1 MKKYKIG
8 KYIVDATS
16 PIEAMKAVQTL
27 KDSKIKDYKP
37 PYAIWVKENGKWKIY
52 SGSNSA
58 NVDRNAFLAKGY
70 EDVKVV
76 KNGDDVKD
84 SKVKDSIAAD
94 IVSEIKRY
102 FPNVQISTNVRKFNT
117 SEGIIN
123 EYSININNA
132 KELGDGFEK
141 FIQNLKNKYRSS
153 DKTRINIGANG
164 LYIIT
169 TADSAIKD
177 SVKDSNI
184 SNAYSEIKRFYPEA
198 ELFATTKN
206 GMGAIV
212 IKNANSL
219 GSGFKQFL
227 TNINKKYGRPHA
239 GFGGRPTDEIDI
251 VGNEALIFIKDSVK
265 DEAFDR
271 QTIEALIADETAAID
286 AYNVAIANLKGKISD
301 LAIKVLQAIR
311 DDEQNHVANLNAIL
325 SNNITE
331 KNLEDSIKDARKILA
346 TKLKKGDIIFDNHNN
361 PYKITSIDFEDTYV
375 SLYADNMTG
384 NGNARFT
391 FDNDELVD
399 VK

>member
-177 SVKDSNI
+177 SVKDSNV